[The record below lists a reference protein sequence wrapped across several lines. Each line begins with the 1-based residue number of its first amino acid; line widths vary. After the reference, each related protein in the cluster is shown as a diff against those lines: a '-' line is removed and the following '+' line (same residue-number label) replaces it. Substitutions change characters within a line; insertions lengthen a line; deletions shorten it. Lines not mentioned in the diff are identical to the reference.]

1 MEASAARTPDLLSPS
16 ASPTATRHDTTYMS
30 RFSHGETRSS
40 TSPKHHHHHHHHH
53 HHQPCGNCAVSSGCN
68 TSCTVP
74 SRRSRTCHLSTFSGN
89 LSCCIP
95 AHRQVPLLTLGQ
107 ASPSAA
113 PNDHHDAT
121 DIAVPSIRLLWRS
134 TKKRS
139 IFSSILSSARKSPS
153 LFLHHSFSSACA
165 LLSRPFMR
173 AENSPSSLS
182 FCAVVPLQGRWS
194 PWTRRSE

>member
-121 DIAVPSIRLLWRS
+121 GRSVATEMSTCQASAYCGEAQKKDPYFPPSCPPLENRPRCSFI
-134 TKKRS
+134 TP
-139 IFSSILSSARKSPS
+139 SP
-153 LFLHHSFSSACA
+153 
-165 LLSRPFMR
+165 
-173 AENSPSSLS
+173 
-182 FCAVVPLQGRWS
+182 PLAHF
-194 PWTRRSE
+194 